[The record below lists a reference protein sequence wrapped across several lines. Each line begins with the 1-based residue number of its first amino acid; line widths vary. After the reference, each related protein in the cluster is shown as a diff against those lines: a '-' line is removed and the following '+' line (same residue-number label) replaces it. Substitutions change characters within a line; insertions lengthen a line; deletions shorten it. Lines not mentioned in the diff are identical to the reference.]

1 MDEQDDLVS
10 VYTVTNPAEAEVIR
24 GALESA
30 GIQCT
35 IGGESQAGLTGVL
48 SIDILT
54 PAEDADRARKE
65 LKQLRKEKKER
76 RQAHLEKMKERE
88 ANKGSEAITDL
99 STNPPITDV
108 QRPADE

>member
-10 VYTVTNPAEAEVIR
+10 VYTVTSPAEAEVIR

-35 IGGESQAGLTGVL
+35 IGGESQAGLAGVL

-54 PAEDADRARKE
+54 PADDAERARKE

-88 ANKGSEAITDL
+88 ANQHSDAITDL
-99 STNPPITDV
+99 NANPPTPDM
-108 QRPADE
+108 QGPTEE